1 MNQSVKSLL
10 ASSLV
15 AASLIGASV
24 AATAAEPRTP
34 NQQMM
39 QGQRGGQ
46 GYGPGMMGGG
56 YGPGYNMNQGGGYG
70 PGMMGGGYGPGY
82 GMNQGGGYGPGMMG
96 GGMGGGYG
104 MGMGGG
110 WGVGMGPMYMLD
122 LTDAQTA
129 QMEKIQTEMQKK
141 HRTLMRQMWEEQEKL
156 GDMYGSDQRDP
167 EMMGKTYSK
176 MSDYQRQMLEIHTE
190 AENKMNALLT
200 KEQKEQLRRNFGRG
214 MMGY

>member
-1 MNQSVKSLL
+1 MNQSMKSLL

-56 YGPGYNMNQGGGYG
+56 YGPGY
-70 PGMMGGGYGPGY
+70 

-104 MGMGGG
+104 MGMGGMGGG

-167 EMMGKTYSK
+167 AMMGKTYSK